1 MEVPS
6 PLSPASCRL
15 IQKERER
22 ILKQQIKLLTGKTTS
37 ARKTKIMSQAL
48 IHLNAQPAGPAAPYS
63 RLRSPAEAPNTLKI
77 WKSWET
83 DTGSIS
89 YAAENTKPHDT
100 WARNCLLEFSME
112 HLLLGPFRNLGQQ
125 YHRNK
130 YGLHKIPRHAKLFLK
145 RDNLCRIEKAEER

>member
-1 MEVPS
+1 
-6 PLSPASCRL
+6 
-15 IQKERER
+15 
-22 ILKQQIKLLTGKTTS
+22 
-37 ARKTKIMSQAL
+37 MSQAL
-48 IHLNAQPAGPAAPYS
+48 IHLNAQPAGPAAPYT
-63 RLRSPAEAPNTLKI
+63 RLRSPVEAPNTLKV

-83 DTGSIS
+83 DTGSMS
-89 YAAENTKPHDT
+89 YAAENTKPRDT

-112 HLLLGPFRNLGQQ
+112 HLLLGPFQNLGQQ